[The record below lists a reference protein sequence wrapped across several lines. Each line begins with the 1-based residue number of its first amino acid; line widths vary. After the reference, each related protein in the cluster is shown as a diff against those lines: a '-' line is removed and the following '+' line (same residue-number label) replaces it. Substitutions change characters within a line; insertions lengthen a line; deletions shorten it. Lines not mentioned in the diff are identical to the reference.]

1 MKITFFMLFIA
12 NTAFSQTDALG
23 IISND
28 ANYSRVINQNN
39 LVDKKKR
46 S

>member
-23 IISND
+23 IINND
-28 ANYSRVINQNN
+28 ANLQKKIN
-39 LVDKKKR
+39 KR
-46 S
+46 YII